1 MKKFWLVP
9 GCLLLVAASCA
20 AFPYKYYG
28 IDPSASK
35 LLGPSPRDD
44 LPLANCQGVD
54 GQKGKCAVLFIEEF
68 ERLMIDYTEIKNQLK
83 ACEENR

>member
-1 MKKFWLVP
+1 MKRA
-9 GCLLLVAASCA
+9 LLPIGFLFLVAASCA
-20 AFPYKYYG
+20 AFPYKWYG

-35 LLGPSPRDD
+35 LLGPSPGDD
-44 LPLANCQGVD
+44 LPLANCQGSD

-68 ERLMIDYTEIKNQLK
+68 ERLMTDYVETKNRLK

>member
-1 MKKFWLVP
+1 MKRILLVP
-9 GCLLLVAASCA
+9 ACLLLVAASCA

-28 IDPSASK
+28 IDPERQK
-35 LLGPSPRDD
+35 LLGARPSDD
-44 LPLANCQGVD
+44 LPLANCQGD
-54 GQKGKCAVLFIEEF
+54 SSQKGKCAVLFIEEF

>member
-1 MKKFWLVP
+1 MKRI
-9 GCLLLVAASCA
+9 LLPLGFVFLVAASCA

-35 LLGPSPRDD
+35 LLGPTPRDD